1 MKITRIL
8 IAIVLIGIALLKITS
23 CNNHG
28 KKLTFNGGELYY
40 TSQVAEAEAKKLGEY
55 LVKEKFFDG
64 TSKTVQLNK
73 NGANY
78 EFRMVMIKDGE
89 KAPNTV
95 ETFTAVSK
103 ELSDNVFNGGKV
115 VVHLCDDHLKTLR
128 VIPDK

>member
-1 MKITRIL
+1 MKITRIVV
-8 IAIVLIGIALLKITS
+8 AIILIGIALLRLAS
-23 CNNHG
+23 CHDYG
-28 KKLTFNGGELYY
+28 KKLTFNGGDLYY
-40 TSQVAEAEAKKLGEY
+40 TSQVTEADAQKLGNY

-73 NGANY
+73 NGETY

-103 ELSDNVFNGGKV
+103 ELSENVFSGGKV
-115 VVHLCDDHLKTLR
+115 VVHLCDDRLKTLR
-128 VIPDK
+128 VVPEK

>member
-8 IAIVLIGIALLKITS
+8 IAVVLIGVALLRITS
-23 CNNHG
+23 CNNYG

-40 TSQVAEAEAKKLGEY
+40 TSQVTEADAKKLGEY

-64 TSKTVQLNK
+64 TKKTVQLNK
-73 NGANY
+73 NKGTY
-78 EFRMVMIKDGE
+78 EFRMVVIKDGE

-95 ETFTAVSK
+95 ETFTSVSK
-103 ELSDNVFNGGKV
+103 ELSENVFNGGKV

-128 VIPDK
+128 VIPEK

>member
-8 IAIVLIGIALLKITS
+8 VAVVLIGVALLRIAS
-23 CNNHG
+23 CNNYG

-40 TSQVAEAEAKKLGEY
+40 TSQATEADAKKLGEY

-64 TSKTVQLNK
+64 TRKTVQLNK
-73 NGANY
+73 NDGTY
-78 EFRMVMIKDGE
+78 EFRMVVKKDGE

-103 ELSDNVFNGGKV
+103 ELSENVFNGGKV
-115 VVHLCDDHLKTLR
+115 VVHLCDDDLKTLR
-128 VIPDK
+128 VVPEK

>member
-8 IAIVLIGIALLKITS
+8 IAVVLIGVALLRITS
-23 CNNHG
+23 CNNYG

-40 TSQVAEAEAKKLGEY
+40 TSQVTEADAKKLGEY

-64 TSKTVQLNK
+64 TKKTVQLNK
-73 NGANY
+73 NEGTY
-78 EFRMVMIKDGE
+78 EFRMVVIKDGE

-95 ETFTAVSK
+95 ETFTSVSK
-103 ELSDNVFNGGKV
+103 ELSENVFNGGKV

-128 VIPDK
+128 VIPEK